1 MMQYQVVSTCISYT
15 YTGSRL
21 GTALDTESRIHLGLH
36 GYIPVAVEDLEMQK
50 TRALRYLRS
59 KTTSLDKY
67 IFMAQLRNTNIRL
80 FYKLVCDE
88 LKVCNNEYIGTRNAH
103 IILI

>member
-1 MMQYQVVSTCISYT
+1 MMQYQVISSLISHY
-15 YTGSRL
+15 SESHL
-21 GTALDTESRIHLGLH
+21 GTALDTESRIHLGLR

-88 LKVCNNEYIGTRNAH
+88 LKV
-103 IILI
+103 

>member
-1 MMQYQVVSTCISYT
+1 MMQYQVISSLISHY
-15 YTGSRL
+15 SESHL
-21 GTALDTESRIHLGLH
+21 GTALDTESRIHLGLR
-36 GYIPVAVEDLEMQK
+36 GYVPVAVEDLEMQK

-88 LKVCNNEYIGTRNAH
+88 LKVSFLSMYM
-103 IILI
+103 LYQDD